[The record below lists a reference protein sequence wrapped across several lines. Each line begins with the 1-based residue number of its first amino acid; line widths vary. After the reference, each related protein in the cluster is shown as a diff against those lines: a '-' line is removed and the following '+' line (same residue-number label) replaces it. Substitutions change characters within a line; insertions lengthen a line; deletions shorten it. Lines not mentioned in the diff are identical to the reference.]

1 MVSELKREKK
11 YCACCPCC
19 GNLLQKSVVANTE
32 IRCGKC
38 SSELVVLVE
47 NGIVTVF
54 ETKRDTEATR
64 ENFKKRSAAY
74 AKEVAFMCKAEK
86 TAVGFES

>member
-1 MVSELKREKK
+1 MSESIREKK

-32 IRCGKC
+32 LRCSKC

-54 ETKRDTEATR
+54 ETRRDTEETR
-64 ENFKKRSAAY
+64 EKFKKRSAAY
-74 AKEVAFMCKAEK
+74 AKEIALISKQEK
-86 TAVGFES
+86 DKVGYES

>member
-1 MVSELKREKK
+1 MSEPKKEKK

-19 GNLLQKSVVANTE
+19 GNLLQKSVVANSE
-32 IRCGKC
+32 LKCGKC

-54 ETKRDTEATR
+54 ETSRDTEQAR
-64 ENFKKRSAAY
+64 EKFKKRS
-74 AKEVAFMCKAEK
+74 
-86 TAVGFES
+86 SL

>member
-1 MVSELKREKK
+1 MVSESKREKK

-32 IRCGKC
+32 LRCSKC

-54 ETKRDTEATR
+54 ESRRDTEETR
-64 ENFKKRSAAY
+64 EKIERSSAAY
-74 AKEVAFMCKAEK
+74 ANEIALRCRSKKAG
-86 TAVGFES
+86 TG

>member
-1 MVSELKREKK
+1 MSELKREKK

-32 IRCGKC
+32 IRCSKC

-54 ETKRDTEATR
+54 ETKRDTDATR

-74 AKEVAFMCKAEK
+74 ANEIALMCKSK
-86 TAVGFES
+86 KVAVGLES